1 MDLSQYA
8 ELFLAESREHL
19 SACNQLLLDWERS
32 PANLAPVGGLFR
44 AVHTV
49 KGMAATMGYARVTDL
64 AHRAENLL
72 DLVRRGGRPATDDLL
87 QLLFRARDAL
97 EHAVELSVAGR
108 EDEIDV
114 AEVVADLEGAA
125 AHLGPHP
132 LAPSPRSGE
141 GERGGEV
148 PPVAVGRLVQVT
160 LRAEAPLKGGR
171 ALLVIKKAQAVGPVQ
186 AVTPPESAFEADE
199 FDGRF
204 SFRIGGAAG
213 VAEIERAVRAAG
225 EVEHVTVGGE
235 ERRPASGADSL
246 PSAPET
252 KSRHIRVDLGRLDG
266 LMDLIGE
273 LVTVRGR
280 LNELAAYARDPA
292 IDDVA
297 IQVSRLSRELQAEII
312 QARMTPVWQVFDRFP
327 RLVRDLARELGKQ
340 VAFRVEGKEIELDRA
355 ILDEL
360 GDPLLHLL
368 RNAVDH
374 GIEAPA
380 ERRSRG
386 KKPEGEIVL
395 AAVRERASVVIS
407 VSDDGRGIARAK
419 ILERAKRDGV
429 VDPHAE
435 ALSDDQLLRV
445 LARPGFSTAES
456 VTSVSGRGV
465 GIDVAMTRIRALG
478 GSIDIRS
485 QEGKGTTFVLRL
497 PVTLAI
503 VRALIAGVG
512 AERYALPLTYVS
524 ETVEL
529 CVQATTTVERRA
541 ARVLREVASI
551 GAGHAATALSQLTN
565 RRIMISVPQINIARL
580 EEVPDLLGNPQDV
593 VAAVLMHM
601 LGDLTGRTLLLFPEA
616 VGRRLC
622 DMLLRRPIGTTNVFD
637 ALEQSC
643 LKEAGN
649 ILSGAYM
656 NALSDFMGMLLLPSV
671 PSLVVDLSAAVL
683 TTTYLNFGHERD
695 FVFCVETEFH
705 IDSAE
710 GLRGHFLLLPDL
722 ASLKAIFDAIRLT

>member
-32 PANLAPVGGLFR
+32 PGNLAPVGGLFR

-72 DLVRRGGRPATDDLL
+72 DLVRRGARPATDDLL
-87 QLLFRARDAL
+87 QPLFRARDGL

-114 AEVVADLEGAA
+114 AEVVADLDGAA
-125 AHLGPHP
+125 APG
-132 LAPSPRSGE
+132 
-141 GERGGEV
+141 
-148 PPVAVGRLVQVT
+148 
-160 LRAEAPLKGGR
+160 
-171 ALLVIKKAQAVGPVQ
+171 
-186 AVTPPESAFEADE
+186 D
-199 FDGRF
+199 
-204 SFRIGGAAG
+204 
-213 VAEIERAVRAAG
+213 IERVVRSAG
-225 EVEHVTVGGE
+225 DVEHVTVGGE
-235 ERRPASGADSL
+235 ERRPAPEAPGPSGAGTPD
-246 PSAPET
+246 ART
-252 KSRHIRVDLGRLDG
+252 RHIRVDLGRLDG

-280 LNELAAYARDPA
+280 LNELAAERRDPA

-297 IQVSRLSRELQAEII
+297 IQVSRLSSELQAEII

-340 VAFRVEGKEIELDRA
+340 VAFRVEGKEIEVDRA

-374 GIEAPA
+374 GIESPA
-380 ERRSRG
+380 DRKRRG

-395 AAVRERASVVIS
+395 PAARERASVAIS
-407 VSDDGRGIARAK
+407 VRDDGRGIDRAK
-419 ILERAKRDGV
+419 VLARAKRDGV

-435 ALSDDQLLRV
+435 ALTDDQLLRV
-445 LARPGFSTAES
+445 LARPGFSTAEA

-478 GSIDIRS
+478 GSLDIRT
-485 QEGKGTTFVLRL
+485 EAGKGTTFVMRL

-512 AERYALPLTYVS
+512 PERYALPLTYVA
-524 ETVEL
+524 ETVEFG
-529 CVQATTTVERRA
+529 VQATTIVEGREA
-541 ARVLREVASI
+541 IVLRDRVVPLV
-551 GAGHAATALSQLTN
+551 HL
-565 RRIMISVPQINIARL
+565 RR
-580 EEVPDLLGNPQDV
+580 LLGVAGDPPARCLIIVLEMGDRRSGIV
-593 VAAVLMHM
+593 VDGM
-601 LGDLTGRTLLLFPEA
+601 LGQQEIVVKG
-616 VGRRLC
+616 
-622 DMLLRRPIGTTNVFD
+622 FD
-637 ALEQSC
+637 APRGTLPVF
-643 LKEAGN
+643 
-649 ILSGAYM
+649 SGATIM
-656 NALSDFMGMLLLPSV
+656 GDGMPALILDAGG
-671 PSLVVDLSAAVL
+671 LV
-683 TTTYLNFGHERD
+683 
-695 FVFCVETEFH
+695 
-705 IDSAE
+705 
-710 GLRGHFLLLPDL
+710 
-722 ASLKAIFDAIRLT
+722 

>member
-19 SACNQLLLDWERS
+19 NACNQLLLEWERS

-72 DLVRRGGRPATDDLL
+72 DLLRRAGRPATDELL

-97 EHAVELSVAGR
+97 EQAVELSVVGR

-114 AEVVADLEGAA
+114 AEVVADLDGAA
-125 AHLGPHP
+125 APLGR
-132 LAPSPRSGE
+132 AGE
-141 GERGGEV
+141 GGGGIGARPTPV
-148 PPVAVGRLVQVT
+148 PAPAPVIETPAAARRLVQVT

-171 ALLVIKKAQAVGPVQ
+171 ALLVIKKAQAVGAVH
-186 AVTPPESAFEADE
+186 AVTPPESAFEADD

-213 VAEIERAVRAAG
+213 AAEIERAVRAAG
-225 EVEHVTVGGE
+225 DVEHVTVGGE
-235 ERRPASGADSL
+235 ERRAAPGAGAP
-246 PSAPET
+246 PSATAET

-374 GIEAPA
+374 GVEPLA
-380 ERRSRG
+380 ERRRRG
-386 KKPEGEIVL
+386 KKAEGEIVL
-395 AAVRERASVVIS
+395 AAVRERASVAIS
-407 VSDDGRGIARAK
+407 VSDDGRGIDRK
-419 ILERAKRDGV
+419 RILERAKRDGV

-435 ALSDDQLLRV
+435 ALTDDQLLRV
-445 LARPGFSTAES
+445 LARPGFSTAEA

-465 GIDVAMTRIRALG
+465 GIDVAVTRIRALG
-478 GSIDIRS
+478 GSIEIRS
-485 QEGKGTTFVLRL
+485 EEGKGTTFVMRL

-512 AERYALPLTYVS
+512 TERYALPLTYVS
-524 ETVEL
+524 ETVEFG
-529 CVQATTTVERRA
+529 VQATTIVEGREA
-541 ARVLREVASI
+541 IVLRDRVVPLV
-551 GAGHAATALSQLTN
+551 HL
-565 RRIMISVPQINIARL
+565 RR
-580 EEVPDLLGNPQDV
+580 LLGVSGDAPTRCPIIVLEMGDRRSGIV
-593 VAAVLMHM
+593 VDGM
-601 LGDLTGRTLLLFPEA
+601 LGQQEIVVKG
-616 VGRRLC
+616 
-622 DMLLRRPIGTTNVFD
+622 FD
-637 ALEQSC
+637 APHGTLPVF
-643 LKEAGN
+643 
-649 ILSGAYM
+649 SGATIM
-656 NALSDFMGMLLLPSV
+656 GDGVPALILDAGGLL
-671 PSLVVDLSAAVL
+671 
-683 TTTYLNFGHERD
+683 
-695 FVFCVETEFH
+695 
-705 IDSAE
+705 
-710 GLRGHFLLLPDL
+710 
-722 ASLKAIFDAIRLT
+722 

>member
-19 SACNQLLLDWERS
+19 SACNQLLLEWERA
-32 PANLAPVGGLFR
+32 PANPAPVGGLFR

-49 KGMAATMGYARVTDL
+49 KGMAATMGYARVTDV
-64 AHRAENLL
+64 AHRTENLL
-72 DLVRRGGRPATDDLL
+72 DLLRRGSQPATDELL
-87 QLLFRARDAL
+87 QLLFRARDSL
-97 EHAVELSVAGR
+97 EQAVELSVVGR

-114 AEVVADLEGAA
+114 TEILADLDGAA
-125 AHLGPHP
+125 ATLTGVGGRP
-132 LAPSPRSGE
+132 APA
-141 GERGGEV
+141 GGVAEE
-148 PPVAVGRLVQVT
+148 PQPAPVVEAPAVAGRLVQVT
-160 LRAEAPLKGGR
+160 IRSEAPLKGGR
-171 ALLVIKKAQAVGPVQ
+171 ALLALKKAQALGPVGN
-186 AVTPPESAFEADE
+186 VTPSETAFENDD

-204 SFRIGGAAG
+204 SFRIETT
-213 VAEIERAVRAAG
+213 VRAEDVERAVRGAG
-225 EVEHVTVGGE
+225 DVEHVTVGGE
-235 ERRPASGADSL
+235 ERRPAPAGGAA
-246 PSAPET
+246 APAAPPGDA
-252 KSRHIRVDLGRLDG
+252 KSRHIRVDLRRLDG

-280 LNELAAYARDPA
+280 LNELAAQRRDPA
-292 IDDVA
+292 VDDVA
-297 IQVSRLSRELQAEII
+297 IQVSRLSTELQAEII

-340 VAFRVEGKEIELDRA
+340 VTFRVEGKEIELDRA

-380 ERRSRG
+380 ERRRHG

-395 AAVRERASVVIS
+395 SAVRERASVVIS

-419 ILERAKRDGV
+419 ILERAKRDGF
-429 VDPHAE
+429 VDAHAE

-524 ETVEL
+524 ETVEFG
-529 CVQATTTVERRA
+529 VQATTIVEGREAIVLKDRVVPLVHLRR
-541 ARVLREVASI
+541 
-551 GAGHAATALSQLTN
+551 
-565 RRIMISVPQINIARL
+565 
-580 EEVPDLLGNPQDV
+580 LLGVGGDAPIRCPIIVLEMGDRRSGIV
-593 VAAVLMHM
+593 VDGM
-601 LGDLTGRTLLLFPEA
+601 LGQQEIVVKA
-616 VGRRLC
+616 
-622 DMLLRRPIGTTNVFD
+622 FD
-637 ALEQSC
+637 APQGTLPVF
-643 LKEAGN
+643 
-649 ILSGAYM
+649 SGATIM
-656 NALSDFMGMLLLPSV
+656 GDGFPALILDAGGLL
-671 PSLVVDLSAAVL
+671 
-683 TTTYLNFGHERD
+683 
-695 FVFCVETEFH
+695 
-705 IDSAE
+705 
-710 GLRGHFLLLPDL
+710 
-722 ASLKAIFDAIRLT
+722 

>member
-19 SACNQLLLDWERS
+19 SACNQLLLEWERS

-72 DLVRRGGRPATDDLL
+72 DLLRRGGRPATDELL
-87 QLLFRARDAL
+87 QLLFRSRDAL
-97 EHAVELSVAGR
+97 EQAVELSVVGR

-125 AHLGPHP
+125 AQLGR
-132 LAPSPRSGE
+132 AGE
-141 GERGGEV
+141 GGGEIGARPTPV
-148 PPVAVGRLVQVT
+148 PAPAAVIETPTAAGRLVQVT

-171 ALLVIKKAQAVGPVQ
+171 ALLVLKKAQGVGSVH
-186 AVTPPESAFEADE
+186 AVTPSESAFEADE

-213 VAEIERAVRAAG
+213 AAEIERVVRAAG
-225 EVEHVTVGGE
+225 DVEHVTVGGE
-235 ERRPASGADSL
+235 ERRAAPGAGAPPPAA
-246 PSAPET
+246 AET

-374 GIEAPA
+374 GVEPLA
-380 ERRSRG
+380 ERRRRG
-386 KKPEGEIVL
+386 KKAEGEIVL
-395 AAVRERASVVIS
+395 AAVRERASVAIS
-407 VSDDGRGIARAK
+407 VSDDGRGIDRK
-419 ILERAKRDGV
+419 RILERAKRDGV

-435 ALSDDQLLRV
+435 ALTDDQLLRV
-445 LARPGFSTAES
+445 LARPGFSTADA

-465 GIDVAMTRIRALG
+465 GIDVAVTRIRALG
-478 GSIDIRS
+478 GSIEIRS
-485 QEGKGTTFVLRL
+485 EEGKGTTFVMRL

-524 ETVEL
+524 ETVEFG
-529 CVQATTTVERRA
+529 VQATTIVEGREAIVLRDRVVPLVHLRRLLGVSGDAPTRCPIIVLEMGERR
-541 ARVLREVASI
+541 SGI
-551 GAGHAATALSQLTN
+551 
-565 RRIMISVPQINIARL
+565 
-580 EEVPDLLGNPQDV
+580 V
-593 VAAVLMHM
+593 VDGM
-601 LGDLTGRTLLLFPEA
+601 LGQQEIVVKG
-616 VGRRLC
+616 
-622 DMLLRRPIGTTNVFD
+622 FD
-637 ALEQSC
+637 APQGTLPVF
-643 LKEAGN
+643 
-649 ILSGAYM
+649 SGATIM
-656 NALSDFMGMLLLPSV
+656 GDGVPALILDAGGLL
-671 PSLVVDLSAAVL
+671 
-683 TTTYLNFGHERD
+683 
-695 FVFCVETEFH
+695 
-705 IDSAE
+705 
-710 GLRGHFLLLPDL
+710 
-722 ASLKAIFDAIRLT
+722 